1 MDVEYHIHEIIET
14 AVKFMRHSKRRQLT
28 TSDVS
33 NALKILNIEPLYG
46 YDNTQPLNYKET
58 MVGAGGQTLYYIDEH
73 EIEFEKLINQ
83 QLPKVPRQVNFTA
96 HWLAIEG
103 VQPMVPQNPLP
114 SEIKSLP
121 AAVRGATTS
130 MLGNDILSLGS
141 KNENGESNDS
151 TKHES
156 ELLSNG
162 GSSSHTNNSNS
173 NKNQLKRYG
182 NQTFD
187 KTCLVERIEII
198 F

>member
-1 MDVEYHIHEIIET
+1 
-14 AVKFMRHSKRRQLT
+14 
-28 TSDVS
+28 
-33 NALKILNIEPLYG
+33 
-46 YDNTQPLNYKET
+46 

-141 KNENGESNDS
+141 KMKMGKVTIQPNMNLNCYRMVV
-151 TKHES
+151 
-156 ELLSNG
+156 LLATQITVTPIKIN
-162 GSSSHTNNSNS
+162 
-173 NKNQLKRYG
+173 
-182 NQTFD
+182 
-187 KTCLVERIEII
+187 
-198 F
+198 